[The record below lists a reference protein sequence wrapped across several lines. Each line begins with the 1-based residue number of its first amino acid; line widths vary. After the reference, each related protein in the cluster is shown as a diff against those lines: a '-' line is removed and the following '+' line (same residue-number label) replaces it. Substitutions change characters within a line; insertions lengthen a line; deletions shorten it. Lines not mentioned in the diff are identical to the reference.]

1 MGAGKESWVLAG
13 VYGGGRREGEEDP
26 VSWQG
31 CIGGDK
37 VLEGVYGGKEKG
49 RRILGP
55 GRGVRVGVWVL
66 AEVYGGE
73 GEEDPGSWQGCI
85 GGPTCAWP
93 AS

>member
-1 MGAGKESWVLAG
+1 M
-13 VYGGGRREGEEDP
+13 
-26 VSWQG
+26 
-31 CIGGDK
+31 
-37 VLEGVYGGKEKG
+37 EGVYGGKEKG

-85 GGPTCAWP
+85 RGPTCAWP

>member
-1 MGAGKESWVLAG
+1 MGERRGGGGSWLLAG
-13 VYGGGRREGEEDP
+13 VY
-26 VSWQG
+26 V
-31 CIGGDK
+31 
-37 VLEGVYGGKEKG
+37 GGK
-49 RRILGP
+49 RILGP
-55 GRGVRVGVWVL
+55 GRGVWVGVWAL